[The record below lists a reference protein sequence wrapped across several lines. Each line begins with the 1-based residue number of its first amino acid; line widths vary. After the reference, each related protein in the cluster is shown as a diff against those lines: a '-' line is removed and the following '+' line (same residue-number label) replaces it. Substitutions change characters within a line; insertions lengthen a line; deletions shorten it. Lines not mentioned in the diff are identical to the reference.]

1 MGFAVG
7 SGHLVTLQKIH
18 DFSKTTF
25 CRTVKGTASASLLQL
40 ACLSSQCDNSYFEP
54 LACSS

>member
-7 SGHLVTLQKIH
+7 SGHLVTLQKIY

-25 CRTVKGTASASLLQL
+25 CRTATGTASSSLLQL
-40 ACLSSQCDNSYFEP
+40 ECLSSQCQNS
-54 LACSS
+54 

>member
-25 CRTVKGTASASLLQL
+25 CRAVKGTASASLLQL
-40 ACLSSQCDNSYFEP
+40 ECLSSQCDNS
-54 LACSS
+54 